1 MTKQEIIEIF
11 NKEANSKSRRY
22 SDCTKRTYLT
32 YIEKYLD
39 TLSKDVADTTER
51 DIRLFM
57 SNYETKSDK
66 LYNTVLDSLNALYN
80 ILEST
85 CLLPENYIT
94 KNPCKHIKRVAKPK
108 MKEKKS
114 ISNEDFQAMLRA
126 CKNSRD
132 KAVLTFF
139 MATGV
144 RNNELMNVKYEDYI
158 NYDDDKGLL
167 LTVTK
172 GSKERT
178 IYLNKDVI
186 NAVNEYL
193 KDRKDTCEYLF
204 VSNYGNQMSASCI
217 YRTIKTIANRAGLDE
232 DIIDNL
238 SSHSYRHS
246 AITNLINK
254 GINIATV
261 ATIVGHN
268 QLSTTFSYVDKSK
281 LDIKN
286 AMCNIL

>member
-1 MTKQEIIEIF
+1 MTNNEIIEIF
-11 NKEANSKSRRY
+11 NKEANSKSRKY

-32 YIEKYLD
+32 YIEKYLNS
-39 TLSKDVADTTER
+39 LNKDVADTTER
-51 DIRLFM
+51 DIRLFL
-57 SNYETKSDK
+57 SSYETKSDK

-126 CKNSRD
+126 CKNNRD
-132 KAVLTFF
+132 TAILTFF

-158 NYDDDKGLL
+158 NYDEDKGLL

-186 NAVNEYL
+186 NAVNDYL
-193 KDRKDTCEYLF
+193 KDRKNTCEYLF

-232 DIIDNL
+232 DVIDNL
-238 SSHSYRHS
+238 SPHSARHSY
-246 AITNLINK
+246 ITNLINK
-254 GINIATV
+254 GINIATI
-261 ATIVGHN
+261 ATIVGH
-268 QLSTTFSYVDKSK
+268 QSPAVTLKYVDRSK
-281 LDIKN
+281 LDVKS
-286 AMCNIL
+286 AMCM